1 VVILAHVSLL
11 IHMLV
16 DITMFSPLGFIYNLA
31 GSHLFGTRFIPIKIS
46 VVWFCQILKSIYA
59 LTLFPKVSQWAG
71 LYLKQ
76 TRDS

>member
-1 VVILAHVSLL
+1 
-11 IHMLV
+11 MLV

-31 GSHLFGTRFIPIKIS
+31 GSHLFGTRFIPIKRLI
-46 VVWFCQILKSIYA
+46 
-59 LTLFPKVSQWAG
+59 PKVSQWGG